1 MDTELSTHDLH
12 VYLALLAAGKL
23 RPEDCLP
30 ILTRVLED
38 DIEKTNR
45 IASLQSTIRK
55 ASDDYNDLLKRY
67 ETLQEKEKKENENNQ
82 LGRRGTYGVKSEH
95 LTPEELQTGMPK
107 CKASDP
113 QDPLSEGPSETSEE
127 KSGGE
132 STPSAS

>member
-95 LTPEELQTGMPK
+95 LTPEELQTGM
-107 CKASDP
+107 
-113 QDPLSEGPSETSEE
+113 SEGHCHT
-127 KSGGE
+127 E
-132 STPSAS
+132 STECHA